1 LDGVGLG
8 ALGLRRSWEQKNA
21 KRKQQDWASVG
32 PTGGV
37 WTRRRCGREG
47 EERRRHVDAAVAS
60 WAAQGWAIESQTAE
74 SAVLRRGREAMLV
87 NVDQSGHVTTRPL
100 PSA

>member
-21 KRKQQDWASVG
+21 KRKQQDWAVVG

-37 WTRRRCGREG
+37 GTRNG
-47 EERRRHVDAAVAS
+47 DAAEK
-60 WAAQGWAIESQTAE
+60 G
-74 SAVLRRGREAMLV
+74 RRGGAT
-87 NVDQSGHVTTRPL
+87 S
-100 PSA
+100 